1 MLKATYLNA
10 FFEGKSF
17 FREKIIKISSLRDSG
32 QSFKKGMF
40 KNTLAEL
47 IIYNNFAF
55 PFETGESRIRKLT
68 RYGKS

>member
-1 MLKATYLNA
+1 LKA
-10 FFEGKSF
+10 FFEEKSI
-17 FREKIIKISSLRDSG
+17 FREKIIKMSSLVGGD

-55 PFETGESRIRKLT
+55 PFETGRK
-68 RYGKS
+68 